1 MLSEDEQL
9 DIWFES
15 LSSDQQEAVLEVAP
29 DADPPGWIVASLAA
43 ANVFLDESPAT
54 DGAADIQAQGAWVL
68 QQFLRGARA
77 DTAPA
82 RGSQKTAGADT
93 RRKR

>member
-9 DIWFES
+9 EIWFES
-15 LSSDQQEAVLEVAP
+15 LSPDQQDAVLEVAP

-54 DGAADIQAQGAWVL
+54 DGAADIKFHVPQAIQEFAAWK
-68 QQFLRGARA
+68 RGGR
-77 DTAPA
+77 
-82 RGSQKTAGADT
+82 S
-93 RRKR
+93 